1 MNKRKYNITTAK
13 AAKPKTNYGKLIVD
27 RLTEAGLTVAGVE
40 RLLGYR
46 EQKLYEMING
56 KTNINPKDAEALG
69 NLLGDNTLKD
79 KIISMQSEY
88 QKEIFLKQFEKQK
101 Q

>member
-1 MNKRKYNITTAK
+1 MDKRKYNITTAK

-27 RLTEAGLTVAGVE
+27 GLTEAGMSLSLVE
-40 RLLGYR
+40 RLLGYSDG
-46 EQKLYEMING
+46 KLKKMIHG

-79 KIISMQSEY
+79 KILSMQSEY
-88 QKEIFLKQFEKQK
+88 QKEIFLKQFEK
-101 Q
+101 